1 MEKQL
6 PVAVIGAGP
15 VGLAAASHLLA
26 RGETPIVFEA
36 GDGVGHTVKQW
47 QHVKVFTPWEYVTD
61 PVAVS
66 MLEASGW
73 KHPAKCAIPTGGELV
88 AQYLEPL
95 ASLSAMRPH
104 LRFGSRVTAVGRK
117 GFDKV
122 KTAGRAEQPFV
133 LRVKEA
139 DGREH
144 LYEAKAVI
152 DASGTW
158 LSPNPVGAGGLPAAG
173 ETEAADW
180 IHYGIPDV
188 LGTARARYAG
198 KTVMVVGSGH
208 SAINALID
216 LVKLSGSAPATRVI
230 WALRRENIES
240 AFGGGAADALPE
252 RAELGAQA
260 REIVE
265 TGRVRVVA
273 PMRIETIERRADGG
287 LLVIGVGKAGGE
299 RRVEADEIIGA
310 TGFRPD
316 FSFLREIR
324 LTVDPWL
331 ESAGE
336 IGPLIDPNLHSCGTV
351 RPHGYNE
358 LQHPEKDFYIVGMK
372 SYGRAPTFLTLTGYE
387 QVRSIVAALT
397 GDLDAAGKV
406 SLVLPE
412 TGVCSTPLPTR
423 LNVEDLAAVETASCC
438 GPKEMARI
446 PELASAGS
454 PSSGCCS
461 TS

>member
-1 MEKQL
+1 MMQKQL

-36 GDGVGHTVKQW
+36 GDRVGHTVKQW

-61 PVAVS
+61 PVAVA

-73 KHPAKCAIPTGGELV
+73 KHPTKRAIPTGGALV

-117 GFDKV
+117 SFDKV
-122 KTAGRAEQPFV
+122 KTAGRTEQPFV

-158 LSPNPVGAGGLPAAG
+158 LSPNPVGAGGLPAVG
-173 ETEAADW
+173 ETEAADR

-216 LVKLSGSAPATRVI
+216 LVKLSGSAPSTRVI
-230 WALRRENIES
+230 WVLRRENIES

-273 PMRIETIERRADGG
+273 PMRIETIERRPDGG
-287 LLVIGVGKAGGE
+287 LLIIGIGRDSTRE
-299 RRVEADEIIGA
+299 LRVEADEIVA
-310 TGFRPD
+310 STGFRPD

-324 LTVDPWL
+324 LTIDPWL

-351 RPHGYNE
+351 RPHGYKE

-397 GDLDAAGKV
+397 GDLEAAGKV
-406 SLVLPE
+406 ALVLPE
-412 TGVCSTPLPTR
+412 TGVCSTPSPTR
-423 LNVEDLAAVETASCC
+423 LNVETASCC
-438 GPKEMARI
+438 ESKKTVRI
-446 PELASAGS
+446 PELAIQGAG
-454 PSSGCCS
+454 PRSSGCCG
-461 TS
+461 T

>member
-1 MEKQL
+1 MMQKQL

-15 VGLAAASHLLA
+15 VGLAAAAHLLA

-47 QHVKVFTPWEYVTD
+47 QHVKVFTPWEHVTD

-73 KHPAKCAIPTGGELV
+73 KHPTKCGVPTGGELV

-95 ASLSAMRPH
+95 ASLPAMRPH
-104 LRFGSRVTAVGRK
+104 LSFGSRVTAAGRK

-122 KTAGRAEQPFV
+122 KTAGRTEQPFV

-158 LSPNPVGAGGLPAAG
+158 LSPNPVGAGGLPAVG
-173 ETEAADW
+173 ETEAADR

-198 KTVMVVGSGH
+198 KTAMVVGSGH

-216 LVKLSGSAPATRVI
+216 LVRLSGSAPDTRVI
-230 WALRRENIES
+230 WVLRRENIES

-273 PMRIETIERRADGG
+273 PMRIESIERRPDGG
-287 LLVIGVGKAGGE
+287 LLVIGIGRDGTRE
-299 RRVEADEIIGA
+299 LRV
-310 TGFRPD
+310 
-316 FSFLREIR
+316 
-324 LTVDPWL
+324 
-331 ESAGE
+331 
-336 IGPLIDPNLHSCGTV
+336 
-351 RPHGYNE
+351 
-358 LQHPEKDFYIVGMK
+358 
-372 SYGRAPTFLTLTGYE
+372 
-387 QVRSIVAALT
+387 
-397 GDLDAAGKV
+397 
-406 SLVLPE
+406 
-412 TGVCSTPLPTR
+412 
-423 LNVEDLAAVETASCC
+423 
-438 GPKEMARI
+438 
-446 PELASAGS
+446 
-454 PSSGCCS
+454 
-461 TS
+461 